1 MAYTTGTATN
11 YKDLLQKFRDY
22 ITGADT
28 SPIADRGWTVL
39 RDTSTTSP
47 EPSDYE
53 MIFRGHGDAS
63 PVKEIFFGIKTYF
76 NSGAGYYNWELRGM
90 TGFNDGSPIGS
101 VTFDSQ
107 PGISPKTY
115 IPLQNTTISY
125 WFYATGRRVCM
136 VAKTGTSYQFMYA
149 GFPDIFAFDN
159 EWPYPL
165 LIMGSSH
172 EATRLFSSNAI
183 DYSSSINPS
192 GTSSTTENADNS
204 VSYLRAVDGSWYP
217 VKNFYNSGG
226 NEAQTGNSGFHVAPM
241 RDYNASY
248 FDNEDK
254 QLGTGVDFNYL
265 FYDDSQGGTPI
276 ANLFPADDPS
286 GNKRQLYPLE
296 IFMNSPSKLIVGE
309 IHNVFWVSAAGGL
322 TAEDTITDTSTS
334 PNDTYT
340 AFPNIHRTDNWCF
353 LAIKDS

>member
-53 MIFRGHGDAS
+53 MIFRGHGDSS
-63 PVKEIFFGIKTYF
+63 PAKEIFFGIQTYF
-76 NSGAGYYNWELRGM
+76 DSGVGYYNWELRGM
-90 TGFNDGSPIGS
+90 TGFNDGSPVGS
-101 VTFDSQ
+101 VTFDNQ
-107 PGISPKTY
+107 PGISPRTY
-115 IPLQNTTISY
+115 IPLQNSSMNY

-136 VAKTGTSYQFMYA
+136 IVKTGTAYQFMYA
-149 GFPDIFAFDN
+149 GFIDPNAFDN

-172 EATRLFSSNAI
+172 DSTRLFSSNSI

-192 GTSSTTENADNS
+192 GDGTTTENTDNS
-204 VSYLRAVDGSWYP
+204 VAYLRSVDGSWYP
-217 VKNFYNSGG
+217 VKNVYGSAG
-226 NEAQTGNSGFHVAPM
+226 NEFAIGNYGFHVSPLMA
-241 RDYNASY
+241 YNSLNY
-248 FDNEDK
+248 SSENVM
-254 QLGTGVDFNYL
+254 TNSVTFNNVLYKN
-265 FYDDSQGGTPI
+265 SQGGTP
-276 ANLFPADDPS
+276 AATLFPADDPS
-286 GNKRQLYPLE
+286 GVKRKLYRLV
-296 IFMNSPSKLIVGE
+296 IFMNSPSKLIAGE
-309 IHNVFWVSAAGGL
+309 IHNVFWVSAGGGA
-322 TAEDTITDTSTS
+322 TAEDVITDVSTS

-340 AFPNIHRTDNWCF
+340 VFQNIHRTDNWCF